1 MKPWT
6 EEKEWK
12 KNRTWTISFFS
23 LKYSLG
29 SIFVPQ
35 ICILLHMLI
44 KKVNESKQKD
54 KMGDI
59 LNFRDEK

>member
-1 MKPWT
+1 MDWRKRT
-6 EEKEWK
+6 K
-12 KNRTWTISFFS
+12 KNRTWTTSFLS

-44 KKVNESKQKD
+44 KTVNESKQKD

-59 LNFRDEK
+59 LNFRYEK